1 MNIIIN
7 FEDVTREKRQEHN
20 ARWKQIPDHPN
31 RILMTGGSGSG
42 KTNALLSLIN
52 YQPDI
57 DKFFLY
63 LTDQYELR
71 YRLPISKREEV
82 GLKRLPLYTQVISMM
97 FTKVLKS
104 SIQKRNENP

>member
-31 RILMTGGSGSG
+31 RILVAGGSGSG

-57 DKFFLY
+57 DKIFLY
-63 LTDQYELR
+63 LKDQYELK
-71 YRLPISKREEV
+71 YRLPTANEKKLD
-82 GLKRLPLYTQVISMM
+82 LKGFHCI
-97 FTKVLKS
+97 LK
-104 SIQKRNENP
+104 